1 MHPDR
6 AADVP
11 VHCWG
16 SSNSHGIMEG
26 IGLEGTLKA
35 MCSNPPCNKR
45 GEAQL
50 YQELRARPGTGHS
63 PTRATASPPLK

>member
-35 MCSNPPCNKR
+35 MCSNPPATSGAKHSSIRSSEPDQGR
-45 GEAQL
+45 G
-50 YQELRARPGTGHS
+50 
-63 PTRATASPPLK
+63 TRQPVPLLHHL